1 MKRLLT
7 VFLLMA
13 LLVAVSGCGMD
24 SFSPEHRAMD
34 PLSDTDDKIES
45 IESTEPEESS
55 LEDPEN
61 FPHAENIDPILETH
75 LTETTKEATI
85 LETEAVT
92 ESAPDETE
100 AVTTTILPTTKR
112 TQTAASPPATS
123 ASESAKAEATT
134 GKATSQT
141 ASRVETDKDYPYMCS
156 RNSKVFHKTNC
167 GHGAQIKE
175 ENRVYFETREEA
187 VNAGLE
193 PCKHCKP

>member
-24 SFSPEHRAMD
+24 SFSPEHRTTD
-34 PLSDTDDKIES
+34 HLSDTGDQ
-45 IESTEPEESS
+45 IESTELEEFS
-55 LEDPEN
+55 LEDQEN
-61 FPHAENIDPILETH
+61 FPDAVNIDPTQETQQVD
-75 LTETTKEATI
+75 TKKETTI

-92 ESAPDETE
+92 ESEPDETE

-141 ASRVETDKDYPYMCS
+141 ASRVETDKEFPYMCS